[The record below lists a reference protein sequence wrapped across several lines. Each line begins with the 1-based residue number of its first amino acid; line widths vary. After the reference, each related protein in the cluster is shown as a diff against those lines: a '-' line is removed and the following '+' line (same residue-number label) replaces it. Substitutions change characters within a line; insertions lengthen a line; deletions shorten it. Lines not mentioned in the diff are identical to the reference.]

1 MSDSLTSLHPQ
12 VLVGRERSYYG
23 PGSHYG
29 PPKKIP
35 PLAAARLDPDYSSKK
50 KHNRIKRCTAAYI
63 FAPANGISGP
73 SAFDALCAP
82 PTSPSKGCG
91 PLGQSHSV
99 RSPPDN
105 NEQSKSHSFGRTDGL
120 HLALNVL
127 QYQRVEGVTVLER
140 RRRKTTK
147 RQSSRRSV
155 RHRQS
160 FYRAL
165 YFTLINP
172 LT

>member
-1 MSDSLTSLHPQ
+1 MFLKLY
-12 VLVGRERSYYG
+12 LVGKGRPHYG
-23 PGSHYG
+23 PGPHYG
-29 PPKKIP
+29 PPKKMP
-35 PLAAARLDPDYSSKK
+35 PFAPARVNPDYSSKK
-50 KHNRIKRCTAAYI
+50 KVNRIKRCAAAYV
-63 FAPANGISGP
+63 FAPANEISGP
-73 SAFDALCAP
+73 SAFDALCDP

-91 PLGQSHSV
+91 PRGQSHSV
-99 RSPPDN
+99 RSPPVN
-105 NEQSKSHSFGRTDGL
+105 NEQPKSHSFGRTDGL

-127 QYQRVEGVTVLER
+127 KYQRVEVVTVLER

-165 YFTLINP
+165 YFTLMNP

>member
-1 MSDSLTSLHPQ
+1 MGQIPLWVTSIYSTS
-12 VLVGRERSYYG
+12 GRA
-23 PGSHYG
+23 H
-29 PPKKIP
+29 
-35 PLAAARLDPDYSSKK
+35 AVPDCPSKK
-50 KHNRIKRCTAAYI
+50 KYNRIKRCTAAYI
-63 FAPANGISGP
+63 FAPANEISGP
-73 SAFDALCAP
+73 SAFDALCDP
-82 PTSPSKGCG
+82 PTSPSKSCG
-91 PLGQSHSV
+91 PRGQSHSV
-99 RSPPDN
+99 RSPPVN
-105 NEQSKSHSFGRTDGL
+105 NGQPKSHSFGRTDGL

-165 YFTLINP
+165 YFTLMNP

>member
-1 MSDSLTSLHPQ
+1 MVQVAIYCGSL
-12 VLVGRERSYYG
+12 
-23 PGSHYG
+23 
-29 PPKKIP
+29 KKIP
-35 PLAAARLDPDYSSKK
+35 PCARAGQNPDYLSKPK
-50 KHNRIKRCTAAYI
+50 YNRIKRCTAAYV
-63 FAPANGISGP
+63 FAPANEISGP

-91 PLGQSHSV
+91 PRGQSHSV
-99 RSPPDN
+99 HSPPDN
-105 NEQSKSHSFGRTDGL
+105 NEQPKSYSFGCTDGL
-120 HLALNVL
+120 HSALNVL

-160 FYRAL
+160 FYLAL

-172 LT
+172 LINFFKDFCKLYH

>member
-1 MSDSLTSLHPQ
+1 MCLCTTWPISR
-12 VLVGRERSYYG
+12 LVGRGRSYYG

-35 PLAAARLDPDYSSKK
+35 PLATARLDPDYPSKEK
-50 KHNRIKRCTAAYI
+50 DNRIKRCTAAYI
-63 FAPANGISGP
+63 FAPANEISGP
-73 SAFDALCAP
+73 SAFDALCGS

-91 PLGQSHSV
+91 PRGQSHSV

-105 NEQSKSHSFGRTDGL
+105 NEQPKSHSFGRTDGL

-127 QYQRVEGVTVLER
+127 KYQRVEGVTVLER

-147 RQSSRRSV
+147 RQSSRR
-155 RHRQS
+155 
-160 FYRAL
+160 
-165 YFTLINP
+165 
-172 LT
+172 

>member
-1 MSDSLTSLHPQ
+1 MFVFLKLY
-12 VLVGRERSYYG
+12 LVGKGRPHYG
-23 PGSHYG
+23 PGPHYG
-29 PPKKIP
+29 PPKKMP
-35 PLAAARLDPDYSSKK
+35 PFAPARVNPDYSSKK
-50 KHNRIKRCTAAYI
+50 KVNRIKRCAAAYV
-63 FAPANGISGP
+63 FAPANEISGP
-73 SAFDALCAP
+73 SAFDALCDP

-91 PLGQSHSV
+91 PRGQSHSV
-99 RSPPDN
+99 RSPPVN
-105 NEQSKSHSFGRTDGL
+105 NEQPKSHSFGRTDGL

-127 QYQRVEGVTVLER
+127 KYQRVEVVTVLER

-172 LT
+172 LTCF